1 MPGGWRTE
9 AWTSRI
15 SNDKLAAKL
24 GLCQHVLPKSDR
36 NDGLAHLPFI
46 SGKFSLHPVYYE
58 LAGICLI
65 VFASATQLAE
75 IKALLLLQT
84 KHCNSLQGRRT
95 VLLPGCSRTVGTE
108 GMKDGTQ
115 LHKASPLCPHRPPE
129 TQSPNAARPQTKKS
143 PFLLATKGAWAA
155 HVMRQALLSD
165 RFRSPGMGCPSPG

>member
-1 MPGGWRTE
+1 MPGGWRRE

-24 GLCQHVLPKSDR
+24 GLCQHVLPESDR

-75 IKALLLLQT
+75 IKALLLLRT
-84 KHCNSLQGRRT
+84 KHCTSLQGRRR
-95 VLLPGCSRTVGTE
+95 VLLPACPRTARRE
-108 GMKDGTQ
+108 GVKDDTQ
-115 LHKASPLCPHRPPE
+115 LHEASPPCSHKPPE
-129 TQSPNAARPQTKKS
+129 IQSPNAAKKS
-143 PFLLATKGAWAA
+143 PFPLSAEGAWAT
-155 HVMRQALLSD
+155 HVISQALLSNC
-165 RFRSPGMGCPSPG
+165 FRSQGMGCPSPG

>member
-9 AWTSRI
+9 AWTGRI

-36 NDGLAHLPFI
+36 NDGLARLPFI

-95 VLLPGCSRTVGTE
+95 VLLPAAQGQRGGRVRRMAPSYT
-108 GMKDGTQ
+108 KQ
-115 LHKASPLCPHRPPE
+115 
-129 TQSPNAARPQTKKS
+129 ARPA
-143 PFLLATKGAWAA
+143 LAGLQKPE
-155 HVMRQALLSD
+155 ALTQPGFGP
-165 RFRSPGMGCPSPG
+165 RNPRSY